1 MEMKVKLLVMLAF
14 VVFLPLPPSA
24 VALALSDVELESHL
38 NRRLSARIRLLEVP
52 VAELESLNISVSEIT
67 DAVAG
72 GGRAALSYEVVTEG
86 SIYYLRIISK
96 NAIREPILGF
106 VVELNWSTGHL
117 LRNYALIID
126 PQ

>member
-14 VVFLPLPPSA
+14 VVFLPLPPNA
-24 VALALSDVELESHL
+24 VALGLSDVQLESHL
-38 NRRLSARIRLLEVP
+38 NQRLSARIRLLEVP

-72 GGRAALSYEVVTEG
+72 GQRAALSYEVVTEG
-86 SIYYLRIISK
+86 SIYYLRITSK
-96 NAIREPILGF
+96 NAIREPVLGF
-106 VVELNWSTGHL
+106 AVELNWSTGHL